1 MPDSF
6 GSEPHSEGKIG
17 DANYGSK
24 KDDFFKV
31 KRNGKVVII
40 QSFNGTEPEN
50 QYKKYK
56 VGL

>member
-6 GSEPHSEGKIG
+6 ESEPHSEGKIG

-50 QYKKYK
+50 H
-56 VGL
+56 VEIINL

>member
-6 GSEPHSEGKIG
+6 ESEPHSEGKIG

-31 KRNGKVVII
+31 KRNGKFVII
-40 QSFNGTEPEN
+40 QSFYGIEPEN
-50 QYKKYK
+50 Y
-56 VGL
+56 VEIINL